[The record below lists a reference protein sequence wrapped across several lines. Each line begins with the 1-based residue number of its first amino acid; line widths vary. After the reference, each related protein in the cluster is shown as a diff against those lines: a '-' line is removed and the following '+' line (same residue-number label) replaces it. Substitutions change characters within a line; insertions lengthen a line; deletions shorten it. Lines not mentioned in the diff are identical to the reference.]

1 MRNCAIRWG
10 LDALQPARLKAT
22 KTDNRSHFSKA
33 RENSGRKGKN
43 LPNQNL
49 LVSKNLIRLL
59 QYSQQIN
66 GDFLSL
72 KFLYRLSSHLHLHF
86 HPDSY

>member
-43 LPNQNL
+43 LPNQNI
-49 LVSKNLIRLL
+49 SFEKPYKTTSIFTTN
-59 QYSQQIN
+59 
-66 GDFLSL
+66 
-72 KFLYRLSSHLHLHF
+72 KW
-86 HPDSY
+86 